1 MEEEGQL
8 LKLDKIHLKIA
19 YLYMAADGKIESQ
32 ELAYFNEIGKCYKR
46 FEEEKDSIIK
56 YCDEVLNSGY
66 SAFKAI
72 KKIINGQELKLKN
85 TNAITTDISL
95 FHDFNYFNALQSKE
109 NATLLWVLTNL
120 GYADGDYSQPEREI
134 VSLIAKKCN
143 YPDDL
148 LLEFEDIA
156 KTFEVLK
163 KHKEE
168 LDEQKKPYS
177 YIKKIL
183 FFKIK
188 KTCAGKS
195 KNDIE
200 DELTDISNDYQKL
213 IESIFFLIN
222 EWE

>member
-1 MEEEGQL
+1 MEEEEQL

-32 ELAYFNEIGKCYKR
+32 ELAYFNEIGKCYQR
-46 FEEEKDSIIK
+46 FEDEKDIIIQ

-66 SAFKAI
+66 TPFDAI

-85 TNAITTDISL
+85 TSEISNNIPL
-95 FHDFNYFNALQSKE
+95 FHDFNYFSVLPNKE
-109 NATLLWVLTNL
+109 NATLLWVLINL
-120 GYADGDYSQPEREI
+120 GYADGDYSQPERDI
-134 VSLIAKKCN
+134 VSLIAKKCKF
-143 YPDDL
+143 PDDL
-148 LLEFEDIA
+148 LLEYEDIA
-156 KTFEVLK
+156 KTFEVLE
-163 KHKEE
+163 KHKAE

-188 KTCAGKS
+188 KTHAGKS
-195 KNDIE
+195 KADIE
-200 DELTDISNDYQKL
+200 DELSDISEDYQKL
-213 IESIFFLIN
+213 IESVFFLIN